1 MDLKEYLT
9 MDGDNMQHTLYWFI
23 FLIVSFIIMFIIV
36 PPRLG
41 PELSKFGFYFGLV
54 LALIILGIGQGILN
68 LFRLIGDPT
77 FLGIPLITSVLWIPP
92 TIVFAYF
99 FTFTSKVFDRIV
111 LIISFATGVASFQ
124 YLLKEFGMW
133 ESRIWSPIYTFLL
146 AILTH
151 SLMTAYLLL
160 NKKKI

>member
-1 MDLKEYLT
+1 
-9 MDGDNMQHTLYWFI
+9 MDGDNMQQTLYWFI
-23 FLIVSFIIMFIIV
+23 IMIGAFIIMFIIV
-36 PPRLG
+36 PPKLV

-54 LALIILGIGQGILN
+54 FALIILGIGQGLLN
-68 LFRLIGDPT
+68 LFTLVGDPT

-99 FTFTSKVFDRIV
+99 FSFTYELYQRII
-111 LIISFATGVASFQ
+111 LIVSFATGTAAFQ
-124 YLLKEFGMW
+124 YLLKEFDMW
-133 ESRIWSPIYTFLL
+133 ESRLWSPIYTFLL